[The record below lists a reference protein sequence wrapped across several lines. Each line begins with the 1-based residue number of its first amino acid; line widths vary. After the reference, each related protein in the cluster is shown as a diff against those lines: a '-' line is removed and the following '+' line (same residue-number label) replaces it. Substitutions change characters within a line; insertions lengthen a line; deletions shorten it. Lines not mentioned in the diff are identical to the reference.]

1 MNPIPRGRL
10 ALWLAFGGMLLTFF
24 SLPWL
29 AVSFGLFAAAL
40 VSGIRAKREAKAA
53 EKPEIAVGA
62 TAALIIGGIGVTF
75 GMFALV
81 SLLLFRTEVARYEE
95 CALGANT
102 EVAKSDCL
110 NQLMSDSQARLDQ
123 LMSGIQA
130 RFNR

>member
-40 VSGIRAKREAKAA
+40 VSGIRARREANATG
-53 EKPEIAVGA
+53 KPEIAVGA
-62 TAALIIGGIGVTF
+62 TGAMIIGGIGVAF
-75 GMFALV
+75 GMLALV
-81 SLLLFRTEVARYEE
+81 GLLLLRTEVARYEE

-102 EVAKSDCL
+102 EVAKSDCVNRL
-110 NQLMSDSQARLDQ
+110 VSD
-123 LMSGIQA
+123 IQA